1 MKLKS
6 KKLLLF
12 STLTLLTSITTT
24 TLVSCSKDSGDVIT
38 PPSNDQPNKDDLTKE
53 QDKPNEN
60 KEVVIRNLPDIL
72 DEELNFN
79 LVPLIRYIKGIE
91 NLKELDGEGN
101 ETDKLI
107 SPEEMLARYQ
117 EIWPKFWILSQSHDK
132 DKVEWKD
139 YRKLEYSEIVE
150 KAKQKHSVR
159 DKEGKYITPYDFFMK
174 SDLES
179 ERFFRNE
186 LIETRTDE
194 GDEKITLASRW
205 SKKLKKYYG
214 DFITSVEDAENLII
228 EAMPIVYAE
237 NIIQFMLGYLE
248 FKITLLKS
256 RTSQLTFKEYF
267 KANTGASHWISIML
281 AAYNDFLIMWRSQY
295 MRSTKEMFVGHGE
308 TYWRLLLDI
317 SNNEIA
323 PFSRAMG
330 NVGFYTPEVNV
341 WVYRQEL
348 VDALLIDKFKQT
360 VYTDRDIL
368 EKTNKTETE
377 NLDSVITRYKTRFKW
392 LFKTSKE

>member
-1 MKLKS
+1 MKIKS

-12 STLTLLTSITTT
+12 STLTLLTSITTA

-38 PPSNDQPNKDDLTKE
+38 SPSNDQPNKDDLTKE

-107 SPEEMLARYQ
+107 SPEEMLAKYQ
-117 EIWPKFWILSQSHDK
+117 EIWPNFWHLSHDK
-132 DKVEWKD
+132 DKAEWKD
-139 YRKLEYSEIVE
+139 YRKLEYSQIVE

-159 DKEGKYITPYDFFMK
+159 DKEGKYITPYDFFMR
-174 SDLES
+174 SDLRS

-205 SKKLKKYYG
+205 SKKLKEYYG

-237 NIIQFMLGYLE
+237 NIIQFMRGYLE
-248 FKITLLKS
+248 FKVALLKS

-267 KANTGASHWISIML
+267 KANTGASHWIAL
-281 AAYNDFLIMWRSQY
+281 CFQLIKIFWLCEKANTWDLLKRCLWDMA
-295 MRSTKEMFVGHGE
+295 
-308 TYWRLLLDI
+308 RLI
-317 SNNEIA
+317 E
-323 PFSRAMG
+323 G
-330 NVGFYTPEVNV
+330 CY
-341 WVYRQEL
+341 
-348 VDALLIDKFKQT
+348 
-360 VYTDRDIL
+360 
-368 EKTNKTETE
+368 
-377 NLDSVITRYKTRFKW
+377 
-392 LFKTSKE
+392 